1 MGTSTGGEWSQAE
14 SSLHINC
21 LELLAGAFA
30 VKTFT
35 KGKARMTVRLLMDNV
50 SAAHYINKKGRGR
63 ISPRSAKCSGR
74 QGVQSNVG
82 SSRLE
87 ARPPGVFH
95 NKSVVGPTRGRPL
108 CFPVDNPA
116 PKILQLETRP
126 TGRGLRCIYPG
137 VEQGEGICLPSIC
150 SIVGRCLKKLLDQS
164 VPFLVLIAPLWQSQ
178 PWYPLLL
185 QSCIAAP
192 ILLPHYQGL
201 LTRQMEM
208 HPLDNLQ
215 LAGWLLSANHTL
227 KQAFHNQLKNCCW
240 QHGAKAQQ
248 LPMLPLGES
257 GIAGVVSG
265 KLVQFMPQ

>member
-1 MGTSTGGEWSQAE
+1 MSESPGFAGCHSARTGQGSR
-14 SSLHINC
+14 SSHFYYPGCLSSPPTLPPLTGMQKQSSGVKSYVRTPLQVDHTGQRGAGVVERQSRC
-21 LELLAGAFA
+21 LEW
-30 VKTFT
+30 K
-35 KGKARMTVRLLMDNV
+35 
-50 SAAHYINKKGRGR
+50 
-63 ISPRSAKCSGR
+63 SPGFR
-74 QGVQSNVG
+74 
-82 SSRLE
+82 E
-87 ARPPGVFH
+87 F
-95 NKSVVGPTRGRPL
+95 
-108 CFPVDNPA
+108 
-116 PKILQLETRP
+116 
-126 TGRGLRCIYPG
+126 RCIYPG
-137 VEQGEGICLPSIC
+137 LEQGEGICLPSIC
-150 SIVGRCLKKLLDQS
+150 SSGQMPQETIRPEC
-164 VPFLVLIAPLWQSQ
+164 PFLVLIAPLWQSQ

-265 KLVQFMPQ
+265 KLVQCMPQ